1 MIKRK
6 TYKGNL
12 NIGEHIV
19 SIDTDIEFQGIE
31 IEYVGSM
38 TIISLLSSDY
48 LVKIGGNKIIIVKMS
63 LNEEKITDLFQYKGV
78 AMISRC
84 RIITPEFESIKMSI
98 NKLIL
103 QLWNTL
109 MKTQRTETGGAGTEQ
124 DWAYLGENWED
135 IDFDGKNNKKY
146 YTYRKTTYD
155 EDAKT
160 YTTTKE
166 IRKK

>member
-6 TYKGNL
+6 TYQGNL

-19 SIDTDIEFQGIE
+19 SIDTDIAFQGIE
-31 IEYVGSM
+31 IEYVGTM
-38 TIISLLSSDY
+38 TIISLLSDGY
-48 LVKIGGNKIIIVKMS
+48 LVKIGRNKIIIVKM
-63 LNEEKITDLFQYKGV
+63 NQDETKINDLFEYKGM

-84 RIITPEFESIKMSI
+84 RIITYGLESINMYV
-98 NKLIL
+98 NKRNL

-109 MKTQRTETGGAGTEQ
+109 MKTERTETGGDGAAQ
-124 DWAYLGENWED
+124 DWAYLGEKWED
-135 IDFDGKNNKKY
+135 IDFDGKNNKRY

-155 EDAKT
+155 KEAKT